1 MKAPARLW
9 WGGFVFG
16 ALVVACGIGPS
27 LLPDTGDG
35 DPLHA
40 SLLPPLSRVT
50 LLELADGRILMSP
63 EVTVDDD
70 VYLVRG
76 SRSTSSVAADEIVD
90 QGAVRLW
97 LGSDRFGRDVVRRLL
112 EGGRISLVV
121 AALGVTVAL
130 IVGLGV
136 GLAAATGGRITDT
149 LLMRTVD
156 ALLAFPILLL
166 LILLSALFRPG
177 PALLIA
183 VLGLSSWMGLA
194 RLVRGQVL
202 SLRTRT
208 FIQAARVAGTRWP
221 RMWTL
226 HYLPNLKAPV
236 AQDTALQMGNLVL
249 AEATLSFLGLG
260 LPATLPSWGRMVAEG
275 QRVMI
280 DGWWLSVFP
289 GLAITALVISLALIG
304 DGLQQSGDASA

>member
-1 MKAPARLW
+1 
-9 WGGFVFG
+9 
-16 ALVVACGIGPS
+16 
-27 LLPDTGDG
+27 
-35 DPLHA
+35 
-40 SLLPPLSRVT
+40 
-50 LLELADGRILMSP
+50 MSP
-63 EVTVDDD
+63 DVTVDSG
-70 VYLVRG
+70 VYRIG
-76 SRSTSSVAADEIVD
+76 GPRTSSSIPADEVAAE
-90 QGAVRLW
+90 GAVRLL
-97 LGSDRFGRDVVRRLL
+97 LGSDRFGRDVLRRLL
-112 EGGRISLVV
+112 EGGRVSLVV

-130 IVGLGV
+130 LIGLGV
-136 GLAAATGGRITDT
+136 GLTAATGGQIADT
-149 LLMRTVD
+149 ILMRTVD

-260 LPATLPSWGRMVAEG
+260 IPATLPSWGRMVAEG
-275 QRVMI
+275 QRVML

-289 GLAITALVISLALIG
+289 GLSITALVISLALIG
-304 DGLQQSGDASA
+304 DGLQRSSEGSA

>member
-1 MKAPARLW
+1 MKRQRRLV
-9 WGGFVFG
+9 WGVVGLGVLLLACCVGPFL
-16 ALVVACGIGPS
+16 LV
-27 LLPDTGDG
+27 DTGDG

-40 SLLPPLSRVT
+40 SLLPPLTRVT
-50 LLELADGRILMSP
+50 ILELTDGRTLMSP
-63 EVTVDDD
+63 EVTNESGH
-70 VYLVRG
+70 YLVHGPRTT
-76 SRSTSSVAADEIVD
+76 TSIPSEEVEA
-90 QGAVRLW
+90 QTGARLW
-97 LGSDRFGRDVVRRLL
+97 LGSDRFGSDVLRRLL
-112 EGGRISLVV
+112 EGGRISLAV
-121 AALGVTVAL
+121 AALGVTIAL
-130 IVGLGV
+130 VVGLFV
-136 GLAAATGGRITDT
+136 GLAAATGGWVADAV
-149 LLMRTVD
+149 LMRSVD
-156 ALLAFPILLL
+156 ALLAFPLLLL

-177 PALLIA
+177 PVVLIA
-183 VLGLSSWMGLA
+183 VLGLTSWMGLA

-202 SLRTRT
+202 SLRTRS

-260 LPATLPSWGRMVAEG
+260 IPANLPSWGGMVAEG
-275 QRVMI
+275 QRVML

-304 DGLQQSGDASA
+304 DGLQKSGKASA

>member
-1 MKAPARLW
+1 VKVRRSLA
-9 WGGFVFG
+9 WGGITFVV
-16 ALVVACGIGPS
+16 LVVACVLGPFV
-27 LLPDTGDG
+27 LPETGDG

-40 SLLPPLSRVT
+40 SLLAPLSRVT
-50 LLELADGRILMSP
+50 VLELVDGRTLMSP
-63 EVTVDDD
+63 DVTFEGGAYLLRGPSRMLSIPEDEVTTRR
-70 VYLVRG
+70 L
-76 SRSTSSVAADEIVD
+76 
-90 QGAVRLW
+90 VRLW
-97 LGSDRFGRDVVRRLL
+97 LGSDRFGRDSLRRLL
-112 EGGRISLVV
+112 EGGRISLAV

-130 IVGLGV
+130 LVGLGV
-136 GLAAATGGRITDT
+136 GLTAATAGRIADSI
-149 LLMRTVD
+149 LMRTVD
-156 ALLAFPILLL
+156 ALLAFPIMLL

-183 VLGLSSWMGLA
+183 ILGLSSWMGLA

-221 RMWTL
+221 RMWAL

-260 LPATLPSWGRMVAEG
+260 IPATLPSWGGMVAEG
-275 QRVMI
+275 QRVML

-289 GLAITALVISLALIG
+289 GLAITTLVVSLALIG
-304 DGLQQSGDASA
+304 DGLQQSSEAST

>member
-1 MKAPARLW
+1 MKAPRRTV
-9 WGGFVFG
+9 GGVVILVGLVF
-16 ALVVACGIGPS
+16 ACGLGPF
-27 LLPDTGDG
+27 LLPDIGDG

-40 SLLPPLSRVT
+40 ALLAPLSRATV
-50 LLELADGRILMSP
+50 LELTDGRTLMSSD
-63 EVTVDDD
+63 VTSDGR

-76 SRSTSSVAADEIVD
+76 PRSTSAVAAEEVVA
-90 QGAVRLW
+90 QRVTRLW
-97 LGSDRFGRDVVRRLL
+97 LGSDRFGRDVLRRLL
-112 EGGRISLVV
+112 EGGRISLAV

-130 IVGLGV
+130 LVGLGV
-136 GLAAATGGRITDT
+136 GLAAATGGRLADA

-156 ALLAFPILLL
+156 ALLAFPMLLL

-202 SLRTRT
+202 SLRNRT

-221 RMWTL
+221 RIWTM

-260 LPATLPSWGRMVAEG
+260 IPATIPSWGAMVAEG
-275 QRVMI
+275 QRVML

-304 DGLQQSGDASA
+304 DGLQQSSEAST

>member
-1 MKAPARLW
+1 MKAPTRLL
-9 WGGFVFG
+9 WGGVVFCV
-16 ALVVACGIGPS
+16 LVFACCLGPF

-50 LLELADGRILMSP
+50 LLELADGRTLMSP
-63 EVTVDDD
+63 DVMVDGD

-76 SRSTSSVAADEIVD
+76 TRSTSSIAAEEVTAK
-90 QGAVRLW
+90 GAARLW
-97 LGSDRFGRDVVRRLL
+97 IGSDRFGRDVLRRLL
-112 EGGRISLVV
+112 EGGRVSLAV

-130 IVGLGV
+130 LVGLGV
-136 GLAAATGGRITDT
+136 GLAAATGGRIADAV
-149 LLMRTVD
+149 LMRTVD

-183 VLGLSSWMGLA
+183 VLGMSSWMGLA

-202 SLRTRT
+202 SLRSRT

-260 LPATLPSWGRMVAEG
+260 IPATLPSWGRMVAEG
-275 QRVMI
+275 QRVML

-289 GLAITALVISLALIG
+289 GLAITTLVISLALIG
-304 DGLQQSGDASA
+304 DGLQQSGEASA

>member
-1 MKAPARLW
+1 MKAPGRLV
-9 WGGFVFG
+9 WGGILLGVLIFAC
-16 ALVVACGIGPS
+16 ALGPF

-40 SLLPPLSRVT
+40 PLLTPLSRVT
-50 LLELADGRILMSP
+50 VLELVDGRTLMSTD
-63 EVTVDDD
+63 VTSDGG
-70 VYLVRG
+70 VYRIRG
-76 SRSTSSVAADEIVD
+76 PKRSSTISADEVAGQD
-90 QGAVRLW
+90 VVRLW
-97 LGSDRFGRDVVRRLL
+97 LGSDRFGRDVLRRLL

-130 IVGLGV
+130 LIGLGV
-136 GLAAATGGRITDT
+136 GLAAATRGRITDT
-149 LLMRTVD
+149 ILMRTVD

-177 PALLIA
+177 PVLLIA

-260 LPATLPSWGRMVAEG
+260 IPATLPSWGGMVAEG
-275 QRVMI
+275 QRVML

-289 GLAITALVISLALIG
+289 GLAITVLVISLALIG
-304 DGLQQSGDASA
+304 DGLQQRGEAST